1 MNMPVLKTEAVD
13 RGATSRRPPRWCG
26 SARRKPSFVKATLLP
41 MLGAIAARV
50 VPPLVMLALLLAVWQ
65 ILCMQ
70 PGATLPSPTK
80 IWTEAY
86 DLIVDPFFVAGPQDI
101 GLGWRV
107 LTSLQR
113 VAIGYGLAGL
123 IGIMLGTII
132 GQSVWAMR
140 GLDPIFQMLRTISP
154 LAWLPISL
162 AAFRDSQPSAIFVIF
177 ITAVWPIIINTAV
190 GIRNIPQD
198 YRNVAAV
205 LRLNHLEFFCKIMIP
220 SAAPY
225 IFTGLRIGIGLSWL
239 AIVAAEM
246 LTGGVGIGFFIW
258 DAWNSSRLSDIV
270 VALVYIGVV
279 GFVLDRIVAGIAT
292 IVTRGTSRQLKERSM
307 TPYLKIDHVDK
318 ILHARLARDRGAAS
332 DITLTIEQG
341 EYVSIIGHS
350 GCGKITLL
358 NIVAGLMP
366 VTQRGGAAGE
376 PGGQRARPRPRRRVP
391 EPFAA
396 AVAHRLR
403 QRPARRGQ
411 GVRRPSAAR
420 RARMNGR
427 CTISSSCRWRTPR
440 TSGRRKS
447 PAA

>member
-1 MNMPVLKTEAVD
+1 MNMQAVKTET
-13 RGATSRRPPRWCG
+13 ATPIPVAAGEVLRLPAP
-26 SARRKPSFVKATLLP
+26 KPDFVKAKLIP
-41 MLGAIAARV
+41 AAKDV
-50 VPPLVMLALLLAVWQ
+50 ASKLIPPIVMIGLLLVVWQ
-65 ILCMQ
+65 VLCSK
-70 PGATLPSPTK
+70 PGATLPSPSK

-113 VAIGYGLAGL
+113 VAIGYGLASI
-123 IGIMLGTII
+123 IGIMLGTLI
-132 GQSVWAMR
+132 GQSMWAMR
-140 GLDPIFQMLRTISP
+140 GLDPIFQVLRTISP

-177 ITAVWPIIINTAV
+177 ITSVWPIIINTAV

-205 LRLNHLEFFCKIMIP
+205 LRLNHLEFFVKIMVP

-270 VALVYIGVV
+270 VALVYIGGI

-292 IVTRGTSRQLKERSM
+292 IVTRGTS
-307 TPYLKIDHVDK
+307 
-318 ILHARLARDRGAAS
+318 A
-332 DITLTIEQG
+332 
-341 EYVSIIGHS
+341 
-350 GCGKITLL
+350 
-358 NIVAGLMP
+358 N
-366 VTQRGGAAGE
+366 
-376 PGGQRARPRPRRRVP
+376 
-391 EPFAA
+391 
-396 AVAHRLR
+396 
-403 QRPARRGQ
+403 
-411 GVRRPSAAR
+411 
-420 RARMNGR
+420 
-427 CTISSSCRWRTPR
+427 
-440 TSGRRKS
+440 
-447 PAA
+447 